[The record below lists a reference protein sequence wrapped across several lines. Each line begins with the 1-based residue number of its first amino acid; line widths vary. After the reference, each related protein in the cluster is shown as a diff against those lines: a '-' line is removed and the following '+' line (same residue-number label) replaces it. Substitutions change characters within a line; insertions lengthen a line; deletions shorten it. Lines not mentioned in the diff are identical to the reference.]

1 MSFEE
6 KDSDLKVGS
15 NGIQASSGPA
25 YGADAL
31 GPRSDVERTGG
42 MEGYHDAGMS
52 PTFVS
57 QWPLTLTRQP
67 SRLTDM

>member
-6 KDSDLKVGS
+6 KDSDYKVGS

-31 GPRSDVERTGG
+31 GPRPDVERTGG

-52 PTFVS
+52 S
-57 QWPLTLTRQP
+57 
-67 SRLTDM
+67 S